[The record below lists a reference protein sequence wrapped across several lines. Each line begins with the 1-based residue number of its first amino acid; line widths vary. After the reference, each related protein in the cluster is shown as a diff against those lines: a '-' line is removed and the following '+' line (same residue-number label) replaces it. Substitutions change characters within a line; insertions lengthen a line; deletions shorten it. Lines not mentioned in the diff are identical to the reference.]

1 MSVRS
6 RIAVAV
12 SAAALASGGVASA
25 TPAVAAS
32 PSTDPVAGPVA
43 GQSASSD
50 DYQAMS
56 RCLVWRRTTSNY
68 SGNTAGY
75 SWAWEVTVSPGATGD
90 RVKEIQCLLDWWG
103 AYGGAFDGQYGP
115 GTTAGVKEVQ
125 ARCRIGVDGVVGPQ
139 TWRCIRQGGPV

>member
-12 SAAALASGGVASA
+12 SAAALASGGVAFA
-25 TPAVAAS
+25 TPAFAATD
-32 PSTDPVAGPVA
+32 PSTVAGK
-43 GQSASSD
+43 SATSD
-50 DYQAMS
+50 DYQVAA
-56 RCLVWRRTTSNY
+56 RCAIWRRTTSNY

-75 SWAWEVTVSPGATGD
+75 SWAWEVTVSPGANGD
-90 RVKEIQCLLDWWG
+90 RVREIQCLLDWWG
-103 AYGGAFDGQYGP
+103 AYGGALDGDYGP

-125 ARCRIGVDGVVGPQ
+125 ARCRIGTDGVVGPA

>member
-1 MSVRS
+1 MSIRS

-12 SAAALASGGVASA
+12 SAAALASGGVAFA
-25 TPAVAAS
+25 TPAIADAG
-32 PSTDPVAGPVA
+32 PSTGPVA
-43 GQSASSD
+43 GQSGSD
-50 DYQAMS
+50 DYQTAS

-75 SWAWEVTVSPGATGD
+75 SWAWEVTVAPGANGD
-90 RVKEIQCLLDWWG
+90 RVREIQCLLDWWG
-103 AYGGAFDGQYGP
+103 AYGGPLDGDYGP
-115 GTTAGVKEVQ
+115 GTTAGVREVQ